1 MEVRRKFTIR
11 PKLIE
16 GESLSSYLVR
26 TANLNGITSISEIW
40 QVVKKGTYEVARNYF
55 YKFDLFPTDIVH
67 LKDLSILLNIK
78 ANELV
83 VHSFEPIVS
92 FLYPGTFGKMIFG
105 KEIELKHRRFCR
117 SCLKENGAFQLLW
130 QVKEIHMCNKHLT
143 RIESK
148 CHGCGSEQPY
158 SKKVLLEHLNCS
170 VCGEL
175 LYKNIGK
182 SSRDYNFIN
191 KQLRIYRDWNS
202 LYTLSNFIN
211 SNNPKMSQPIHRKI
225 AILLLFLTTPDTGN
239 INYKKHP
246 FFSPS
251 QAKRLLDLVRKKSND
266 TLRLEFILNTLRK
279 LDIEINS
286 FLCLEVPISFM
297 RRSINKAKNKK
308 IQVVDCKLEWCK
320 SYGTSNK
327 MVDMKFSANKYV
339 PKQNLYHQIC
349 VCTDCW
355 VKVGISKEKLKWEYV
370 NISMDLLE
378 KINDSIVKGFSEKE
392 IIQQLEINPD
402 NLYFY
407 MGYIYRFKPFHNN
420 NLNPEERVK
429 EISGSKLID
438 KFSLLKSFWKRN
450 EQLTLQATKLFGWD
464 VLSTYYYFWHPQV
477 QKYIYL
483 EENLRTT
490 NIKKRKQ
497 LKNKLDRVII
507 HLVEN
512 NIEISLKEVAASLD
526 ITENT
531 LKYHNLME
539 NINEEKLRNK
549 LNKENE
555 EKAFIFQKINEYI
568 NNKKANEGI
577 ILVHE
582 VHKFIGVSEKI
593 TKKYP
598 EISRFI
604 SNSAKES
611 KSEQKLIKKRNLE
624 KIIIQIYKQYG
635 RVDYSL
641 LSEFLGVT
649 KKTLTSSSGVY
660 KGISSLIKSTLAD
673 LENDKGCNINNKKN
687 YK

>member
-1 MEVRRKFTIR
+1 M
-11 PKLIE
+11 
-16 GESLSSYLVR
+16 
-26 TANLNGITSISEIW
+26 
-40 QVVKKGTYEVARNYF
+40 RN
-55 YKFDLFPTDIVH
+55 
-67 LKDLSILLNIK
+67 
-78 ANELV
+78 
-83 VHSFEPIVS
+83 
-92 FLYPGTFGKMIFG
+92 
-105 KEIELKHRRFCR
+105 
-117 SCLKENGAFQLLW
+117 
-130 QVKEIHMCNKHLT
+130 
-143 RIESK
+143 
-148 CHGCGSEQPY
+148 
-158 SKKVLLEHLNCS
+158 
-170 VCGEL
+170 
-175 LYKNIGK
+175 
-182 SSRDYNFIN
+182 
-191 KQLRIYRDWNS
+191 
-202 LYTLSNFIN
+202 
-211 SNNPKMSQPIHRKI
+211 
-225 AILLLFLTTPDTGN
+225 
-239 INYKKHP
+239 
-246 FFSPS
+246 
-251 QAKRLLDLVRKKSND
+251 KSND

-308 IQVVDCKLEWCK
+308 IQVVDCKSEWCK

-339 PKQNLYHQIC
+339 PKQNLYNQIC

-355 VKVGISKEKLKWEYV
+355 VKVGISKEKLIWEDV

-407 MGYIYRFKPFHNN
+407 MGYIYRFKPFNNN
-420 NLNPEERVK
+420 NLNTEARVK
-429 EISGSKLID
+429 EEIGSKLID

-464 VLSTYYYFWHPQV
+464 VLSTYYYFWHPKV

-497 LKNKLDRVII
+497 LKNKLDRVIM

-539 NINEEKLRNK
+539 NVNEEKLRNK

-568 NNKKANEGI
+568 NNKKANEEI

-582 VHKFIGVSEKI
+582 VTNV
-593 TKKYP
+593 
-598 EISRFI
+598 
-604 SNSAKES
+604 A
-611 KSEQKLIKKRNLE
+611 
-624 KIIIQIYKQYG
+624 
-635 RVDYSL
+635 
-641 LSEFLGVT
+641 
-649 KKTLTSSSGVY
+649 
-660 KGISSLIKSTLAD
+660 
-673 LENDKGCNINNKKN
+673 
-687 YK
+687 

>member
-40 QVVKKGTYEVARNYF
+40 QVVKKGSYEVARNYF

-92 FLYPGTFGKMIFG
+92 FLYPGAFGKMIFG

-130 QVKEIHMCNKHLT
+130 QVKEIQMCNKHLT

-148 CHGCGSEQPY
+148 CHGCGSEQTY

-182 SSRDYNFIN
+182 SSQDYNFIN

-225 AILLLFLTTPDTGN
+225 AILLLFLTTPDTGS

-251 QAKRLLDLVRKKSND
+251 QAKRLLDLVRNKSND

-297 RRSINKAKNKK
+297 RRSINKAQNKK
-308 IQVVDCKLEWCK
+308 IQVVDCRSEWCK

-339 PKQNLYHQIC
+339 PKQNLYNQIC

-355 VKVGISKEKLKWEYV
+355 VKVGISKEKLIWEDV

-407 MGYIYRFKPFHNN
+407 MGYIYRFKPFNNN
-420 NLNPEERVK
+420 NLSTEARVK
-429 EISGSKLID
+429 EESGSKLID

-464 VLSTYYYFWHPQV
+464 VLSTYYYFWHPKV

-497 LKNKLDRVII
+497 LKNKLDRVIM

-568 NNKKANEGI
+568 NNKKANEEI

-611 KSEQKLIKKRNLE
+611 KFEQKLIKKRNLE
-624 KIIIQIYKQYG
+624 KTIIQIYKQYG

-660 KGISSLIKSTLAD
+660 KGISSLIKNILAD
-673 LENDKGCNINNKKN
+673 LENDNSCNTNNKK
-687 YK
+687 

>member
-40 QVVKKGTYEVARNYF
+40 QVVKKGSYKVARNYF

-92 FLYPGTFGKMIFG
+92 FLYPGAFGKMIFG

-148 CHGCGSEQPY
+148 CHGCGSEQSY
-158 SKKVLLEHLNCS
+158 SKKVLSEHLNCS

-182 SSRDYNFIN
+182 SSQDYNFIN

-211 SNNPKMSQPIHRKI
+211 SNNPKMSLPIHRKI
-225 AILLLFLTTPDTGN
+225 AILLLFLTTPDTGS

-251 QAKRLLDLVRKKSND
+251 QAKRLLDIVRNKSND

-297 RRSINKAKNKK
+297 RRSINKANNKK
-308 IQVVDCKLEWCK
+308 IQVVDCESEWCK

-355 VKVGISKEKLKWEYV
+355 VKVGISKEKLKWEDV

-392 IIQQLEINPD
+392 LIQQLEINPD

-420 NLNPEERVK
+420 NLNLEDRVK
-429 EISGSKLID
+429 EVSGNELID

-464 VLSTYYYFWHPQV
+464 VLSTYYYFWHPKV

-497 LKNKLDRVII
+497 LKNKLDRVIM

-531 LKYHNLME
+531 LKYNNLME

-568 NNKKANEGI
+568 INKKANEEI

-624 KIIIQIYKQYG
+624 KTIIQIYKQYG

-649 KKTLTSSSGVY
+649 KKTLTSSNGVY
-660 KGISSLIKSTLAD
+660 KGISSLIKNILAD
-673 LENDKGCNINNKKN
+673 LENDKSCNTNNKK
-687 YK
+687 